1 MDDQRQMQEGQE
13 ERDKLNYAIA
23 QRLQYAMQDGYLLP
37 TEFEHVL
44 YEMGILSNWRKHEHG
59 KVEQAV

>member
-1 MDDQRQMQEGQE
+1 MDDQRQDEA
-13 ERDKLNYAIA
+13 EREQLNYAIA

-44 YEMGILSNWRKHEHG
+44 YEMGILTDWRKSCQSA
-59 KVEQAV
+59 K